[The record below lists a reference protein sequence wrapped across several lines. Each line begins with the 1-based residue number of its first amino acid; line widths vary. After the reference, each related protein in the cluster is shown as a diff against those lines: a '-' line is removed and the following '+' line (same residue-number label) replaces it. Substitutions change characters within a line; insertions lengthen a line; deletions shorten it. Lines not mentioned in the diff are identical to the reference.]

1 MKAESEAPAEEEAVL
16 VSRAT
21 RRAAKKDTRV
31 GQRPARRTAAEEPAR
46 LSRRERR
53 KIATREAL
61 LTAAQEAIA
70 AKGVYLAVIE
80 EITERAD
87 VAKGSFYQYFRDRD
101 DLLQALLSRRLEE
114 LRVLIDSAPPSGT
127 VTERVQTLI
136 HHHVEYF
143 LHHEDFLLFLHQI
156 RGLIKMRGE
165 ETPAV
170 REVYQRH
177 LLFLAEQ
184 LRPNSAKTPANSE
197 TLEER
202 ACVLLGL
209 LTGFLSHYAILSPL
223 AKLAGNQPRLEAA
236 LTNACLGFW
245 Q

>member
-1 MKAESEAPAEEEAVL
+1 MKLKS
-16 VSRAT
+16 VSKGSQRGVQQPT
-21 RRAAKKDTRV
+21 RLA
-31 GQRPARRTAAEEPAR
+31 AAEEPPR

-61 LTAAQEAIA
+61 IKAAQEVIA

-101 DLLQALLSRRLEE
+101 DLLHVLLTRRLEE
-114 LRVLIDSAPPSGT
+114 LHRLIEANPPAGT
-127 VTERVQTLI
+127 FTERVRLLI
-136 HHHVEYF
+136 HHHLEYF
-143 LHHEDFLLFLHQI
+143 LRHEDFLLFLHQI
-156 RGLIKMRGE
+156 RGLIKMKGD

-170 REVYQRH
+170 REIYQRH
-177 LLFLAEQ
+177 LAYLAEG
-184 LRPNSAKTPANSE
+184 LLPSNAKTLANRV
-197 TLEER
+197 TREEG

-223 AKLAGNQPRLEAA
+223 ATLTPKLKRIETS
-236 LTNACLGFW
+236 LTNACLAFW
-245 Q
+245 E